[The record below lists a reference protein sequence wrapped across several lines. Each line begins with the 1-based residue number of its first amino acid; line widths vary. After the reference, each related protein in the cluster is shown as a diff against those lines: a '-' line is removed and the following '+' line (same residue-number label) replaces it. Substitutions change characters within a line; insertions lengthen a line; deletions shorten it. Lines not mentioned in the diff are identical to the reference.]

1 MARSRSTASSAPSIA
16 ARRST
21 RTTSARR
28 SRAASALRS
37 VRCTRRSRSRTA
49 ASSRAISTA
58 SRCCASPTCPR
69 SRSISCL
76 RPRRRPA
83 SANRACRRLLR
94 PLPTP
99 SPRPPAN
106 VCVTCRSTP
115 ANWWLEMDSLDT
127 QVLAAARSWAAAG
140 HRFALVTVAR
150 TWGSAPRPPGAWMI
164 LRDDGQV
171 KGSVSGGCI
180 EDDLIRRA
188 ASGEF
193 TGIEPCLL
201 RYGVTADEA
210 HRFGLP
216 CGGTLELVLE
226 PAPDA
231 SLLDQLAQRIATG
244 QLVRRRVALAS
255 GQVSLEGGSAGDSQ
269 QWDGE
274 TLVTLH
280 GPAWRLLII
289 GAGQIS
295 HYLATMAQALG
306 YRVYL
311 CDLALLEALK
321 SPAFYVGA
329 LGSKANN
336 GKRRERLL
344 QYFDLSQAEVDRL
357 HGPVGLP
364 IGSRTPPEIAV
375 AILAEMTLF
384 KNGRNLPST
393 VAFAD
398 PYACRVE

>member
-1 MARSRSTASSAPSIA
+1 
-16 ARRST
+16 
-21 RTTSARR
+21 
-28 SRAASALRS
+28 
-37 VRCTRRSRSRTA
+37 
-49 ASSRAISTA
+49 
-58 SRCCASPTCPR
+58 
-69 SRSISCL
+69 
-76 RPRRRPA
+76 
-83 SANRACRRLLR
+83 
-94 PLPTP
+94 
-99 SPRPPAN
+99 
-106 VCVTCRSTP
+106 
-115 ANWWLEMDSLDT
+115 MDSLDT
-127 QVLAAARSWAAAG
+127 QVLDAARKWAAAG
-140 HRFALVTVAR
+140 HRFALITVAR

-171 KGSVSGGCI
+171 QGSVSGGCI

-188 ASGEF
+188 AAGEF
-193 TGIEPCLL
+193 TGSAPRLL

-231 SLLDQLAQRIATG
+231 ALLEQLAQRIGTG
-244 QLVRRRVALAS
+244 QLVHRRVALAT
-255 GQVSLEGGSAGDSQ
+255 GAVTLEGGSAGDCQ
-269 QWDGE
+269 QWDGQ

-295 HYLATMAQALG
+295 RYLATMAQALG
-306 YRVYL
+306 YRVYICDPRSEYADGWDVPGTERIAAMPDDAVTEL
-311 CDLALLEALK
+311 GLDPRSAVVALTHDPKLDDLALLEALK

-329 LGSKANN
+329 LGSQANN
-336 GKRRERLL
+336 SKRRERLL

-375 AILAEMTLF
+375 SILAEMTAV
-384 KNGRNLPST
+384 KNGQNLPST
-393 VAFAD
+393 VTIAD
-398 PYACRVE
+398 PYACRVV